1 MANEW
6 VKALGV
12 LYNYKPNEKY
22 NQEDIDDV
30 CCFLEGLEGIQPY
43 VPEFVAEWIDESFEN
58 KELSEN
64 IQYHWEM
71 GDLPQEID
79 DWYSTLSGSDKE
91 EMDANLGNG
100 CTVGFDK
107 LNGYYFERNKENPN
121 GNNLPS

>member
-6 VKALGV
+6 VKALGM
-12 LYNYKPNEKY
+12 LYDYQPNEKY
-22 NQEDIDDV
+22 SQEDISDV
-30 CCFLEGLEGIQPY
+30 CCFLEAFEGIQPY

-58 KELSEN
+58 KEMSEN

-79 DWYSTLSGSDKE
+79 DWYSLLSGSAKE

-100 CTVGFDK
+100 CTVGFNK
-107 LNGYYFERNKENPN
+107 LNNYYFERNKENPN
-121 GNNLPS
+121 GNDL

>member
-6 VKALGV
+6 VKALGM
-12 LYNYKPNEKY
+12 LYNYQPNEKY

-43 VPEFVAEWIDESFEN
+43 VPKFVAEWIDESFEN
-58 KELSEN
+58 KEMSEN

-71 GDLPQEID
+71 GELPKEID

-91 EMDANLGNG
+91 EMEVNLGNG
-100 CTVGFDK
+100 YTIGFDK
-107 LNGYYFERNKENPN
+107 LNDYYFERNKENPN
-121 GNNLPS
+121 GNNL